1 MIFYLH
7 FFQYSMLSFSTLRL
21 FISNPLRLFISNPP
35 STMVACYRKKR
46 RDP

>member
-1 MIFYLH
+1 
-7 FFQYSMLSFSTLRL
+7 MLSFSTLRL
-21 FISNPLRLFISNPP
+21 FISNPLKLFISNPP

>member
-1 MIFYLH
+1 
-7 FFQYSMLSFSTLRL
+7 MLSFSTLRL